1 MTLRRCDS
9 LPSKLREAPI
19 TEVTRPL
26 NKIPDSN
33 TDPNIE
39 HAVVRDEVIA
49 TWKSLHSD
57 VKNIKN
63 GFAAKNGPSIH
74 GRDKRS
80 ITHTFSPASV
90 RNNRETQKKITYDRH
105 VVVSAQ
111 DADRISSFPADL
123 GVPDRKPKSV
133 RRRTLLERLL
143 SWRTPECDCH
153 IECPSKYQPIP
164 KPRLED
170 VLCTCG
176 VARPNIATNN
186 KNKYSE
192 RGRSKSVGYEAAR
205 EVTQFRRCASAGA
218 TVGAET
224 AAALRA
230 RAALTLARRY
240 YPEGGWGWTV
250 TVVGTI
256 VQILSHGLQLGGGSG
271 AIACTASVKYRVP
284 PLYTYG
290 YLGALSAG
298 VALALSPVTVALC
311 VRKST
316 RVTAVVGGLIAAL
329 GCLFTSFATQFH
341 QLFFSYGTVVGVG
354 VGLTRDCST
363 LMVAQYFK
371 RRRELVEIFIV
382 SGSGLGIAVMSTF
395 IKGAI
400 RAIGWRLGLQAV
412 TGVVFVTFI
421 LGTFYRSA
429 SLYHPQRR
437 AILHLKNQNK
447 IKRKMKDRSKA
458 DDRQPFFD
466 FSTLRSKTVRILLM
480 STGISAFGINTP
492 IFYLAYHA
500 EEEGLGDT
508 AELLQAYLGLAWA
521 VGCAAFGLLVRQKSA
536 ECRIARQYLTQA
548 AVFVCGLATMAL
560 TAVEGSYSGYVM
572 FAWVYGIFCG
582 GYHYSL
588 KMYTYERVRSRNFAR
603 TWGFVQ
609 CSQAVPIA
617 IGVPLSGYINV
628 GCGGKAGYYFSS
640 TCSLIGSLSL
650 FCIDLHRR
658 SVAHKHT
665 KENGG
670 GVGCES
676 ACSAP
681 RSREREPRA
690 AAGAATAL
698 VLGAELVAPGRA
710 GRDLL
715 LDSIGPGSLGSP
727 PPNIPPE
734 LTCISEEGGLD
745 LDLDLDIP
753 EHLLEDLDCG
763 GDCITSCNKVENYL
777 MLSEYENNLIAELPN
792 LAERKARR
800 WSFVVSNNSPQPST
814 PHHTD
819 QEHRAHQEHTANP
832 EHTTNQEHTNQE
844 HHNPE
849 HRNSV
854 KWKKKCHNSNN
865 RLITVIN
872 EASL

>member
-1 MTLRRCDS
+1 MEESWSSGGAPLLRTRS
-9 LPSKLREAPI
+9 LPLVLEAA
-19 TEVTRPL
+19 
-26 NKIPDSN
+26 S
-33 TDPNIE
+33 
-39 HAVVRDEVIA
+39 
-49 TWKSLHSD
+49 
-57 VKNIKN
+57 
-63 GFAAKNGPSIH
+63 GGAA
-74 GRDKRS
+74 
-80 ITHTFSPASV
+80 
-90 RNNRETQKKITYDRH
+90 
-105 VVVSAQ
+105 
-111 DADRISSFPADL
+111 
-123 GVPDRKPKSV
+123 
-133 RRRTLLERLL
+133 
-143 SWRTPECDCH
+143 
-153 IECPSKYQPIP
+153 
-164 KPRLED
+164 
-170 VLCTCG
+170 
-176 VARPNIATNN
+176 ARPT
-186 KNKYSE
+186 
-192 RGRSKSVGYEAAR
+192 RLDPR
-205 EVTQFRRCASAGA
+205 Q
-218 TVGAET
+218 
-224 AAALRA
+224 L
-230 RAALTLARRY
+230 LTLTRHY
-240 YPEGGWGWTV
+240 YPEGGWGWGVAFAATLA
-250 TVVGTI
+250 
-256 VQILSHGLQLGGGSG
+256 QMLAHGLHQAS
-271 AIACTASVKYRVP
+271 AILAVEAVRRFGPEVRMQAGC
-284 PLYTYG
+284 
-290 YLGALSAG
+290 LGALSAG

-316 RVTAVVGGLIAAL
+316 RVTAVVGGLVAAL

-395 IKGAI
+395 IKGVI

-447 IKRKMKDRSKA
+447 IKRKMKDKNKS

-521 VGCAAFGLLVRQKSA
+521 VGCAAFGLLVRQNSA

-560 TAVEGSYSGYVM
+560 TAVEGSYRGYVM
-572 FAWVYGIFCG
+572 FAWIYGIFCG

-658 SVAHKHT
+658 SVAHKQT

-670 GVGCES
+670 TANCDS
-676 ACSAP
+676 ACGPSRRS
-681 RSREREPRA
+681 RSRERDREPRA

-727 PPNIPPE
+727 PANVPPE

-753 EHLLEDLDCG
+753 EHFLEDLECG

-777 MLSEYENNLIAELPN
+777 MLSEYENNLIAELPTLN
-792 LAERKARR
+792 ERRGRR
-800 WSFVVSNNSPQPST
+800 WSVVVGNPNPGLPDHNRT
-814 PHHTD
+814 
-819 QEHRAHQEHTANP
+819 P
-832 EHTTNQEHTNQE
+832 EHK
-844 HHNPE
+844 
-849 HRNSV
+849 NSL